1 MYDEQKDEAF
11 FAGKRNLL
19 TAKWEEPFSYESIRS
34 KHAPMGPFMGNGDV
48 GCVSHTTA
56 NSQTIRISK
65 VDFVT
70 DGWEDWTG
78 RGPAALPIGG
88 IKVSVD
94 APSAEGFRYEMDM
107 LGNELRMT
115 SGTLPAVEMTSW
127 MGRGSNVIVTEL
139 VTASEHPVTITVDTY
154 AGGTTSNYE
163 DKAMVKGTIAQ
174 AYRRTLTDSVRWI
187 SQAGVSTRI
196 IGAVSSVKQDAEN
209 NVKVLSR

>member
-1 MYDEQKDEAF
+1 MDGQ
-11 FAGKRNLL
+11 G
-19 TAKWEEPFSYESIRS
+19 TG
-34 KHAPMGPFMGNGDV
+34 GP
-48 GCVSHTTA
+48 S
-56 NSQTIRISK
+56 
-65 VDFVT
+65 
-70 DGWEDWTG
+70 
-78 RGPAALPIGG
+78 IGG

-163 DKAMVKGTIAQ
+163 DKAIVKGTIAQ
-174 AYRRTLTDSVRWI
+174 AYLPDV
-187 SQAGVSTRI
+187 
-196 IGAVSSVKQDAEN
+196 
-209 NVKVLSR
+209 

>member
-1 MYDEQKDEAF
+1 MYDEQKDETF

-19 TAKWEEPFSYESIRS
+19 TAKWEEPFSYESIWS

-48 GCVSHTTA
+48 GCASHTTA

-154 AGGTTSNYE
+154 AGGTTF
-163 DKAMVKGTIAQ
+163 K
-174 AYRRTLTDSVRWI
+174 L
-187 SQAGVSTRI
+187 
-196 IGAVSSVKQDAEN
+196 
-209 NVKVLSR
+209 

>member
-56 NSQTIRISK
+56 NSQTICISK

-78 RGPAALPIGG
+78 RVPAALPIGG

-115 SGTLPAVEMTSW
+115 SGT
-127 MGRGSNVIVTEL
+127 
-139 VTASEHPVTITVDTY
+139 
-154 AGGTTSNYE
+154 
-163 DKAMVKGTIAQ
+163 
-174 AYRRTLTDSVRWI
+174 
-187 SQAGVSTRI
+187 
-196 IGAVSSVKQDAEN
+196 
-209 NVKVLSR
+209 